1 MNIFESVHSEN
12 EIYHRPSDYFLDFH
26 SSWFHGTITRADA
39 EQILLQRDSNSQRYI
54 QPDGA
59 FLVRMCESSPG
70 EFSLSV
76 K

>member
-1 MNIFESVHSEN
+1 ML
-12 EIYHRPSDYFLDFH
+12 YF
-26 SSWFHGTITRADA
+26 SWFHGTITRADA
-39 EQILLQRDSNSQRYI
+39 EQILLLKDGNSQRHV